1 MRCWRAKRVQR
12 WDADD
17 PRQVMP
23 PTVLQSAQQVVSQF
37 PTASILA
44 GVGAFLGGLWLMTR
58 AIVTRI
64 VAAFDGMVDRVQT
77 HEAED
82 MRRFGDIEAR
92 ANTRHEAQME
102 AITRNANAYADVWG
116 QLQVEHALFR
126 ERVTLVMDSLREKG
140 R

>member
-23 PTVLQSAQQVVSQF
+23 PTVLQSAQQTVSTF

-92 ANTRHEAQME
+92 ANTRHEAQIHE
-102 AITRNANAYADVWG
+102 ISRHANLTTA
-116 QLQVEHALFR
+116 ALGEMLGELR
-126 ERVTLVMDSLREKG
+126 VLAERREKA